1 MNTAKTAAQRFYIRF
16 DGENVEYIS
25 PVAKCGEIWMCAL
38 PESNGSVQSGCRP
51 VFIVSNDKNNQFSS
65 TLNVIPLTTKMNK
78 RNLPCHVEIWDYER
92 YGLTAPS
99 TMLVE
104 QMMTISKTNL
114 KRRLGNIDSM
124 DILVRICKAMQVQFP
139 VITII

>member
-38 PESNGSVQSGCRP
+38 PENNGSVQSGYRP

-92 YGLTAPS
+92 YGLSAPS

-139 VITII
+139 VITIV